1 MPFAEFKSKFP
12 ATVSA
17 LLFAKKSERLSHAY
31 LLQGDN
37 PDTLQTFATR
47 LAQLSACMTPNAEGD
62 SCGKCKICKQIELG
76 SYPDMAILEP
86 LSKSR
91 RILIGKDS
99 DDPDTLR
106 EFQSFFH
113 LSASIENG
121 KKVGIIF
128 DAERMTE
135 DAQNAFLKTLEEPPG
150 NSIFILCSSNP
161 RMLLPTI
168 ISRCQRLLLI
178 ENICSYSFPDSDSLL
193 LLLKTMTFGEE
204 RDLKAA
210 EEHANTLRAISE
222 KLRIAAEEKVNR
234 KYETQRKMLAENSD
248 ASVRKRLEEKIEAEI
263 QAEYLMLRS
272 SFLSVLHSWFAQ
284 LYMRACGVSGETIPN
299 PELFLPLKGKKFPLD
314 EKKAYKNLTSVEA
327 LLDNLKWNIDEELAI
342 REFCIRIA
350 LEQ

>member
-1 MPFAEFKSKFP
+1 MPFTEFKNKFP

-17 LLFAKKSERLSHAY
+17 LLSAKKSGRLSHAY

-37 PDTLQTFATR
+37 SDTLQAFARR
-47 LAQLSACMTPNAEGD
+47 LAQLSACMTPYDESD
-62 SCGKCKICKQIELG
+62 SCGRCKICKQIELG

-121 KKVGIIF
+121 KKIGIIF

-193 LLLKTMTFGEE
+193 ILLKAMTFGEE

-210 EEHANTLRAISE
+210 EEHASSILAISE
-222 KLRIAAEEKVNR
+222 KLKLSAEEKVKSR
-234 KYETQRKMLAENSD
+234 YETQRKILVENSD
-248 ASVRKRLEEKIEAEI
+248 ISAIRRLEEKIEAEI

-272 SFLSVLHSWFAQ
+272 AFLSMLHSWFAQ
-284 LYMRACGVSGETIPN
+284 LYMRACGVPSESIPN
-299 PELFLPLKGKKFPLD
+299 PELFFPLKGKKFPLN
-314 EKKAYKNLTSVEA
+314 EKKAYKNLIFVEA
-327 LLDNLKWNIDEELAI
+327 LLDNLKWNIDDELAI